1 MTVYVRTI
9 NGKTISIKWDRQQ
22 KTARIL
28 ETVETKT
35 SIPRDMM
42 YLVSQGKVLNDKV
55 TMEENS
61 IEAEATQQP
70 RQKRIYR
77 KASYG
82 KLLKENG

>member
-1 MTVYVRTI
+1 
-9 NGKTISIKWDRQQ
+9 
-22 KTARIL
+22 
-28 ETVETKT
+28 
-35 SIPRDMM
+35 MM

-55 TMEENS
+55 TMEENN

-77 KASYG
+77 KGSYG